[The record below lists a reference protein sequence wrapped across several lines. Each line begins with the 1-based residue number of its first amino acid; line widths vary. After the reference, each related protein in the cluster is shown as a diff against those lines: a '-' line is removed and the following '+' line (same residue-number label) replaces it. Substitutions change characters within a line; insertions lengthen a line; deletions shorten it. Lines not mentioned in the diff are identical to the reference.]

1 MTTMQSR
8 RLRVRSA
15 VLGVVGAALLLA
27 PLGGQVSADPTTV
40 QESDV
45 AAVDAYITTQL
56 HDLDIPGMALSIV
69 QGDQIIHAQGFGT
82 ADSSGRAVT
91 PQTPFG
97 IGSITKSFT
106 AMAVMQLVEAGKIDL
121 DAPVQRYLP
130 WFRLADQEASAKI
143 TIRDL
148 LRQTTGISEKDGNG
162 FWSSQQGL
170 EDTVRGL
177 GSIELTQPVGT
188 AYQYSNINYSIAGL
202 VVEKVAGQPYG
213 DYVTQHIFAPLDMQ
227 HSFTSRDQAVADGL
241 SDGHTY
247 MIGRTFAL
255 DRPVPPVYGP
265 TGSLMASAEDLAHYA
280 IAHLDDGRYGDTA
293 ILAPEGIAELHAPA
307 VDVPGTDARYAM
319 GWGAVTWEGQPML
332 FHSGDVFNYHSFITL
347 LPDGDLGIVLL
358 VNATG
363 FEQLSQVDGIAQGV
377 LSLLHGGP
385 APEPISAPFMNRF
398 LYWAIVLTPFI
409 QILGIVLGWRRRMR
423 RGRWTLILTVALNLV
438 AVFSLFGL
446 AQLIPFP
453 FPSLVAVY
461 PELGYGLIAVATLAL
476 GWSVIF
482 SAMRLLTRRSRRD
495 DLTPATA

>member
-1 MTTMQSR
+1 MKPW
-8 RLRVRSA
+8 RLWVRSA
-15 VLGVVGAALLLA
+15 ILSVVGAALLLA
-27 PLGGQVSADPTTV
+27 PIGGHVSAAPTPL
-40 QESDV
+40 QESNL
-45 AAVDAYITTQL
+45 AEVDAYITSQL
-56 HDLDIPGMALSIV
+56 HDLGIPGMALSVV
-69 QGDQIIHAQGFGT
+69 QGDQIVRAQGFGT
-82 ADSSGRAVT
+82 ANSSGRAVT

-106 AMAVMQLVEAGKIDL
+106 ALAVMQLVEAGKIDL

-130 WFRLADQEASAKI
+130 WFRLADPEASARI

-148 LRQTTGISEKDGNG
+148 LHQTTGISERDGNG
-162 FWSSQQGL
+162 FWASQQGL

-177 GSIELTQPVGT
+177 DSTQLTQPVGT
-188 AYQYSNINYSIAGL
+188 TYQYSNINYSIAGL

-213 DYVTQHIFAPLDMQ
+213 DYVTQHIFAPLDMR

-247 MIGRTFAL
+247 LFGQVFAL
-255 DRPVPPVYGP
+255 DRPVPPVYAP

-280 IAHLDDGRYGDTA
+280 IAHLDDGRYGDAA
-293 ILAPEGIAELHAPA
+293 ILSPEGVAALHAPA
-307 VDVPGTDARYAM
+307 VQVPGSDAQYAM
-319 GWGAVTWEGQPML
+319 GWGVVTWEAQSMI

-347 LPDGDLGIVLL
+347 LPDDDLGFVLL

-377 LSLLHGGP
+377 LSLLHGG
-385 APEPISAPFMNRF
+385 APPESISAPFTNRL

-409 QILGIVLGWRRRMR
+409 QILGIVVGWRRRMR
-423 RGRWTLILTVALNLV
+423 RGRRTLILTVALNLG
-438 AVFSLFGL
+438 AVVSLFGL

-461 PELGYGLIAVATLAL
+461 PELGYGLIAVATLGI
-476 GWSVIF
+476 GWSVIYT
-482 SAMRLLTRRSRRD
+482 AMRLQARRSRND
-495 DLTPATA
+495 ALTQATT